1 MDKDRKVFPCTESLE
16 DLLVQTKSKWESIL
30 DERKEIGESL
40 KKIEDHL
47 NLVTRQLREYMKTNE
62 ERAKC
67 IVGFKAEVLP
77 VLSIDTIHQYEENYL
92 WFLEESAKELDALKN
107 ITHQAKS
114 IDDWRAQVDHYQQ
127 ELHRARERKQE
138 FGEDS
143 PSLFKL
149 LLELV
154 APVVSL
160 SEKKFFSLPETCQV
174 LSNNSQQD
182 SFSGHLDF
190 PASL

>member
-127 ELHRARERKQE
+127 ELQRARERKQE